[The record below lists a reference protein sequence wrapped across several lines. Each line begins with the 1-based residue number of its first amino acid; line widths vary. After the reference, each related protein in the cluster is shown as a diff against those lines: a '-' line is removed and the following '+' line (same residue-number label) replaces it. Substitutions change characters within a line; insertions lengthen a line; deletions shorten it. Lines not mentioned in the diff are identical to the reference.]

1 MSALILTPKEKLEN
15 NKTDLLRYIKSLD
28 ANRIDLILRSMD
40 LAFNLGQLDGAAEA
54 KKEVMK
60 VITK

>member
-1 MSALILTPKEKLEN
+1 MSSLILTPKEKLEN
-15 NKTDLLRYIKSLD
+15 NKTNLRKYINSLD
-28 ANRIDLILRSMD
+28 ANRIDLILRSID
-40 LAFNLGQLDGAAEA
+40 LAFNLGQLDGASEA